1 MGPSTPAGTRSNRDK
16 AHERAASSAH
26 EHGTPPAQQRTPR
39 ELALGA
45 ILACHGLPLKPNQT
59 SQEMGCPTSSGW
71 RLLRGLAPTMHHFL
85 WHTWASQLLP
95 ASMDTLSGNNSELR
109 KTSHQRPLR
118 LSTRSLSMEIANK
131 DTILTLRLLLGR
143 FVLPR
148 SNGNPRRTRN
158 WTRRLVVAISA
169 TANSE
174 GLGLTET
181 AQEEQPERLRIYA
194 RILVDRHA
202 DGAETRSTWAFCGS
216 VPNRRAKLLA
226 SFCGV
231 LWTATSLVRKADF
244 TCGKI
249 LPTWAHETVCFH
261 TPLADHWVPH
271 IARGSDESSSNLRVS
286 LCDHLDGIG
295 PTRPLRGMPA
305 LLKPSPPNF
314 FARNPILQFAHRCP
328 LTFSRV

>member
-1 MGPSTPAGTRSNRDK
+1 
-16 AHERAASSAH
+16 
-26 EHGTPPAQQRTPR
+26 
-39 ELALGA
+39 
-45 ILACHGLPLKPNQT
+45 
-59 SQEMGCPTSSGW
+59 
-71 RLLRGLAPTMHHFL
+71 
-85 WHTWASQLLP
+85 
-95 ASMDTLSGNNSELR
+95 
-109 KTSHQRPLR
+109 
-118 LSTRSLSMEIANK
+118 MEIANK

-202 DGAETRSTWAFCGS
+202 DGAETRSPRGLSADPYPTDVRNSWPLFAGCFGLPPLRFARLTSPVAGS
-216 VPNRRAKLLA
+216 SQLGHMKPSASTLRWPNT
-226 SFCGV
+226 G
-231 LWTATSLVRKADF
+231 
-244 TCGKI
+244 
-249 LPTWAHETVCFH
+249 FH
-261 TPLADHWVPH
+261 MLHVD
-271 IARGSDESSSNLRVS
+271 GSDESSSNLRVS

-314 FARNPILQFAHRCP
+314 FARNPILQFAHCCP
-328 LTFSRV
+328 PTFSRV